1 VKKSDFQAV
10 YKRYGAQAIAS
21 VLGVP
26 APTVR
31 RWAGKGKSAG
41 IPASRVKELETL
53 GMIARQEGYE
63 EKALREMMREAQ
75 KAGKL
80 PKPKTY
86 IKRRDGEKTT
96 GVESSKKFQ
105 GFLNEAMLL
114 EIREHLEKVPLA
126 RSLPNWLASVQMSA
140 LDSDGKVYVKDRFQT
155 DHAEADDFIVDALQS
170 SGLQHSRKAAIDSTI
185 AKLRKNMLSG
195 GRYYVHGESFSTYQY
210 KTEHESKERAREQ
223 RRARRIAT
231 YKRTGK

>member
-1 VKKSDFQAV
+1 MSDFSRV
-10 YKRYGAQAIAS
+10 YKKYGAEAIGS

-26 APTVR
+26 AATVR

-41 IPASRVKELETL
+41 LPKSREKEIAALEQ
-53 GMIARQEGYE
+53 IRRQEGYE

-75 KAGKL
+75 QAGKL
-80 PKPKTY
+80 PKPRTY

-140 LDSDGKVYVKDRFQT
+140 LDSDGKIYVKDRFQT

-170 SGLQHSRKAAIDSTI
+170 SGLQRSRKAAIDSTI

-195 GRYYVHGESFSTYQY
+195 GRYYVHGVSFSTYQY
-210 KTEHESKERAREQ
+210 KTQDESKERSRRQRKAR
-223 RRARRIAT
+223 
-231 YKRTGK
+231 KK